1 MMKDKGFTLIELV
14 LVMGMF
20 IGIMLVISAS
30 FEKITRTAGQQVKS
44 AETSTEGI
52 VGLEMLRSDL
62 EHAGFGLFWSF
73 PSGYVS
79 PGNYAEV
86 SNSPVQGVDSTL
98 FNDAVPRAV
107 QVRLTPAGNKIIG
120 GASNTNP
127 ETAYLVIKSTR
138 VALHDTAKKWAY
150 VDYHPAGASEIRSW
164 VGTADNFV
172 TGETVITLNNTF
184 TTAGAP
190 NKILAMTSTN
200 SWYYAMPGTPPV
212 QPSDIAFKP
221 GDASQLFVAYGVNP
235 PNSILRMPYN
245 RADYFIRR
253 PAPNDANY
261 KIPESCN
268 PGTGILFKGGV
279 RQADGKIVE
288 YPLLNCVGDLQVEVE
303 LGDATNATATTF
315 SPGESFTSDASVD
328 ASAIR
333 DQLKNVY
340 VYILAQEGKK
350 DPGYSY
356 PNNAIQVGD
365 PARPASSGKHRDSA
379 WMSDKFGTD
388 WRNYRWKVYTI
399 AVHPKN
405 LD

>member
-1 MMKDKGFTLIELV
+1 MTKDKGFTLVELV
-14 LVMGMF
+14 LVMAMF
-20 IGIMLVISAS
+20 IVIMLVISSS
-30 FEKITRTAGQQVKS
+30 FDKIVRTAGHQVKS

-73 PSGYVS
+73 PSSYVPTS
-79 PGNYAEV
+79 VYNEMTD
-86 SNSPVQGVDSTL
+86 SPVSGVDYEALKDS
-98 FNDAVPRAV
+98 VPRAV
-107 QVRLTPAGNKIIG
+107 VVRTTPAG
-120 GASNTNP
+120 S
-127 ETAYLVIKSTR
+127 AYLVIKSTK
-138 VALHDTAKKWAY
+138 VALHDTAKKWSY
-150 VDYHPAGASEIRSW
+150 VDYHPAGASVVKSW
-164 VGTADNFV
+164 GGAADDFV
-172 TGETVITLNNTF
+172 SGETVITLNITF
-184 TTAGAP
+184 PPGAPP
-190 NKILAMTSTN
+190 NKILAMTSSN

-221 GDASQLFVAYGVNP
+221 ARASQLFVAYGVNP
-235 PNSILRMPYN
+235 GGSTLRMPYN
-245 RADYFIRR
+245 RADYYIRR

-261 KIPESCN
+261 RISDSCN
-268 PGTGILFKGGV
+268 PGTGILFKGVV
-279 RQADGKIVE
+279 RQSDGKIVE
-288 YPLLNCVGDLQVEVE
+288 YPLLNCVGDMQVDVE
-303 LGDATNATATTF
+303 LGDAANDAATTF
-315 SPGESFTSDASVD
+315 SPGETFTSDASVD

-350 DPGYSY
+350 DLNYLY

-365 PARPASSGKHRDSA
+365 PARPASSGKARDSA
-379 WMSDKFGTD
+379 WMSATFGAD